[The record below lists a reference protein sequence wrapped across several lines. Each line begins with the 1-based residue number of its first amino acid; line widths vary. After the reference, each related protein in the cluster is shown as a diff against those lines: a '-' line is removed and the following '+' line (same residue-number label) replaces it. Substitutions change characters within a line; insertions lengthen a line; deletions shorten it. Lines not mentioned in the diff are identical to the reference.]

1 MLGNRTNPF
10 DNYFDIA
17 KGDITQLK
25 ISENNQ
31 KDNCYLKAKNR
42 YYGGFILS
50 NKPNVKTLCKVLFF
64 KSKSQNKY
72 LTRLEFRKE
81 NKSGQPKKP
90 LKDDVIIKF
99 TSNEEVAN
107 FWNMVSFLEG
117 FKDLVDVGDFHSKYQ
132 AVGFDSYLIDYKT
145 KEQAEKAKEL
155 EILVQN
161 TDLDKDMVKSIIY
174 QHRKKAIYGFY
185 CLLKEIAVQ
194 RLNPFDYYRSSRGIK
209 ENGDEAVW
217 HHFLKENE
225 WIIGLNI
232 DIKFIRDLLPEQR
245 VGEENTA
252 GKGSPKSDFLGISYF
267 TSLIELKT
275 SKTDIFKR
283 KKSSN
288 SRANTWDFGSPFIEA
303 YSQIL
308 GQKNVLNK
316 NKEIIGEDGSII
328 DTQIHR
334 VIDPMA
340 ILIIGNRNRE
350 FPHNRMNENNIKSDT
365 FERFRRDSRNVEIVT
380 FDEIFE
386 RAFHMVFSQKLA
398 RDWYFIETSEFIEK
412 YLS

>member
-1 MLGNRTNPF
+1 MLGKRTNPF

-17 KGDITQLK
+17 TDDITHLK

-31 KDNCYLKAKNR
+31 KDNCYLETKNK

-64 KSKSQNKY
+64 KSKSLNKY

-90 LKDDVIIKF
+90 LKEDVIIKF

-107 FWNMVSFLEG
+107 FWKMVSFLEG

-132 AVGFDSYLIDYKT
+132 AVSFENYLIDYKT

-174 QHRKKAIYGFY
+174 QHRKKVIYGYY
-185 CLLKEIAVQ
+185 CLLKEIVVQ
-194 RLNPFDYYRSSRGIK
+194 GLNPFDYYRSSRGIK
-209 ENGDEAVW
+209 ENGDEVVW

-225 WIIGLNI
+225 WVVGLNI
-232 DIKFIRDLLPEQR
+232 DIKFIRDLLPEQK

-252 GKGSPKSDFLGISYF
+252 GRGSPKSDFLGISYF

-288 SRANTWDFGSPFIEA
+288 SRANTWDFGTPFIEA

-328 DTQIHR
+328 DTQIYR

-350 FPHNRMNENNIKSDT
+350 FPHDRMNENNIKSDT

-380 FDEIFE
+380 FDELFE
-386 RAFHMVFSQKLA
+386 RAFHMVFSEKLE
-398 RDWYFIETSEFIEK
+398 RDWYFTESSEFIAK